1 VTLDGKDFYLG
12 HHGKGRAVAAPLDCV
27 AQTVLYTYCWERQ
40 TEEYPMPK
48 QRRNFSGAEKI
59 AIPWEHLLDKVPVSE
74 VCEQYG
80 LQPTMFYN

>member
-1 VTLDGKDFYLG
+1 
-12 HHGKGRAVAAPLDCV
+12 
-27 AQTVLYTYCWERQ
+27 
-40 TEEYPMPK
+40 MSK